1 MSSPQMS
8 DSSASSETIVSFA
21 MFKRSDLARA
31 RLAQRPDEVQHADG
45 MAAGIDAV
53 ENVPHGA
60 PFVDDESG
68 AGDAG
73 FHGSVGFLL
82 VHPPVLPANFALGV
96 REQPD
101 RNAVLVAE
109 VGVAKA
115 IVRTHPEHH
124 AVVAGKLLFVIGKKG
139 GLPRA
144 GWRFVFLVEKKHDAF
159 LSPELAAG
167 HRLPFGV
174 GGREKR

>member
-8 DSSASSETIVSFA
+8 DSSTSSETIVSFA
-21 MFKRSDLARA
+21 MFKRSDRARA
-31 RLAQRPDEVQHADG
+31 RLTQRPDEVHHADG

-60 PFVDDESG
+60 ALVDDESG

-73 FHGSVGFLL
+73 FPGSVGFLL
-82 VHPPVLPANFALGV
+82 VHHPVLPANFALGV

-109 VGVAKA
+109 IGVAKA
-115 IVRTHPEHH
+115 IVRTHSEHH
-124 AVVAGKLLFVIGKKG
+124 AVVAGKILLLVGEIAGPHPAGRG
-139 GLPRA
+139 G
-144 GWRFVFLVEKKHDAF
+144 GSWHEKQAHA
-159 LSPELAAG
+159 L
-167 HRLPFGV
+167 
-174 GGREKR
+174 

>member
-21 MFKRSDLARA
+21 MFKCSDRARA

-60 PFVDDESG
+60 PLVDDESG

-73 FHGSVGFLL
+73 FHGSVGFL
-82 VHPPVLPANFALGV
+82 
-96 REQPD
+96 
-101 RNAVLVAE
+101 
-109 VGVAKA
+109 
-115 IVRTHPEHH
+115 PEHH
-124 AVVAGKLLFVIGKKG
+124 AVVAGKLVFVVGEIG
-139 GLPRA
+139 GLQRA
-144 GWRFVFLVEKKHDAF
+144 VRRAVFGIEIEHDVLLA
-159 LSPELAAG
+159 PELPQVHG
-167 HRLPFGV
+167 F
-174 GGREKR
+174 

>member
-8 DSSASSETIVSFA
+8 DSSTSSETIVSFEMVKLA
-21 MFKRSDLARA
+21 DLARA
-31 RLAQRPDEVQHADG
+31 RVTQRPDEVQHADG

-60 PFVDDESG
+60 PLVDDESG

-82 VHPPVLPANFALGV
+82 VHHPILPANFALGV

-101 RNAVLVAE
+101 RNAVLVPE

-124 AVVAGKLLFVIGKKG
+124 AVVAGKTPFAIRKKHG
-139 GLPRA
+139 PPRA
-144 GWRFVFLVEKKHDAF
+144 AF
-159 LSPELAAG
+159 RGA
-167 HRLPFGV
+167 FGL
-174 GGREKR
+174 

>member
-8 DSSASSETIVSFA
+8 DSSTSSETIVSFA

-31 RLAQRPDEVQHADG
+31 RLTQRPDEVQHADG

-60 PFVDDESG
+60 PLVDDESG

-82 VHPPVLPANFALGV
+82 VHHPVLPANFALGV

-101 RNAVLVAE
+101 RNPVLVAE

-124 AVVAGKLLFVIGKKG
+124 AVVADEDTFVAGKNSRP
-139 GLPRA
+139 PRA
-144 GWRFVFLVEKKHDAF
+144 A
-159 LSPELAAG
+159 SAAG
-167 HRLPFGV
+167 LAHENNNYRMFVPGV
-174 GGREKR
+174 AQGG

>member
-8 DSSASSETIVSFA
+8 DSSTSSETIVSFA

-31 RLAQRPDEVQHADG
+31 RLTQRPDEVQHADG

-60 PFVDDESG
+60 PLVDDESG

-82 VHPPVLPANFALGV
+82 VHHPVLPANFALGV

-124 AVVAGKLLFVIGKKG
+124 AVVAGKILFLFGKNG
-139 GLPRA
+139 GLQRA
-144 GWRFVFLVEKKHDAF
+144 VWRSLFWVEKKTDGF
-159 LSPELAAG
+159 FSPEL
-167 HRLPFGV
+167 P
-174 GGREKR
+174 GGP

>member
-8 DSSASSETIVSFA
+8 DSSRSSETIVSFA
-21 MFKRSDLARA
+21 MFKRSDRARA
-31 RLAQRPDEVQHADG
+31 RLTQRPDEVQHADG

-60 PFVDDESG
+60 ALVDDESG

-73 FHGSVGFLL
+73 FPGSVGFLL
-82 VHPPVLPANFALGV
+82 VHHPVLPANFALGV

-109 VGVAKA
+109 IGVAKA
-115 IVRTHPEHH
+115 IVRTHSEHH
-124 AVVAGKLLFVIGKKG
+124 AVVAGENPLLTGKIRG
-139 GLPRA
+139 PRPCCP
-144 GWRFVFLVEKKHDAF
+144 V
-159 LSPELAAG
+159 
-167 HRLPFGV
+167 V
-174 GGREKR
+174 GFRCD

>member
-8 DSSASSETIVSFA
+8 DSSTSSETIVSFA

-31 RLAQRPDEVQHADG
+31 QLTQRPDEVQHADG

-60 PFVDDESG
+60 PLDDDESG
-68 AGDAG
+68 AGDAR
-73 FHGSVGFLL
+73 FHGSVGVLL
-82 VHPPVLPANFALGV
+82 VHHPVLPANFALGV

-115 IVRTHPEHH
+115 IVRTHPEHD
-124 AVVAGKLLFVIGKKG
+124 AVVAGEPIFAVANNRGV
-139 GLPRA
+139 PPAAPPA
-144 GWRFVFLVEKKHDAF
+144 GIRMERKDDQCISLGTTRTA
-159 LSPELAAG
+159 
-167 HRLPFGV
+167 RLHSC
-174 GGREKR
+174 